1 MPGSRGLL
9 WVLWGVELLVALGC
23 SSADEPSGDRND
35 RPVAGGIGGGE
46 VGGRAGSGVG
56 SFGAPPMPTA
66 PQGGT
71 RAQAGQGGA
80 RAGSA
85 AECAAITQTAEVK
98 LSPVDI
104 VWIVDGS
111 ASMLDE
117 TLAVQENIT
126 NFANAIA
133 MAGLDAHV
141 VMLASGDIAGPTP
154 LGMDPARYLYVPALV
169 GSNDAL
175 LQLLDLYPHYASFLR
190 AEAALHFVVVSDDE
204 SFLPAPDFKGQ
215 MEMVAGKPFIFHAI
229 ASESVGGLPCVGA
242 CGLPLVCGGFAPG
255 EQYYALADMTGGQ
268 KISIC
273 TADWSMVF
281 GPLQDAVIESVPL
294 PCDYPIPAPPAG
306 ETLDAEKVNLEF
318 VAPSGGAPE
327 LFPRAAGE
335 DQCGDNR
342 AWFYDDP
349 RQPKLIRM
357 CPSACTAIGG
367 GGTVQIKLGCKTV
380 PLTVM

>member
-1 MPGSRGLL
+1 MRGNLRAFWYVALL
-9 WVLWGVELLVALGC
+9 AALGC
-23 SSADEPSGDRND
+23 SSADEPSGDRSDRSD
-35 RPVAGGIGGGE
+35 RPATAGIGGGGQ
-46 VGGRAGSGVG
+46 GGRAGSGVG
-56 SFGAPPMPTA
+56 SFGAQPMPSV
-66 PQGGT
+66 PQAGARGP
-71 RAQAGQGGA
+71 AGQGGL
-80 RAGSA
+80 AGGA
-85 AECAAITQTAEVK
+85 AECAAITQSAEVT

-154 LGMDPARYLYVPALV
+154 LGMDAARYLYVPALV

-175 LQLLDLYPHYASFLR
+175 LQLLDLYPSYAMFLR
-190 AEAALHFVVVSDDE
+190 PGAALHFVVVSDDE
-204 SFLPAPDFKGQ
+204 SFLPAPDFKAQ
-215 MEMVAGKPFIFHAI
+215 MEMVAGKPFMFHAI
-229 ASESVGGLPCVGA
+229 ASESVDGLPCVGA
-242 CGLPLVCGGFAPG
+242 CGLPIVCGGFAPG
-255 EQYYALADMTGGQ
+255 EQYYALAEMTGGQ

-294 PCDYPIPAPPAG
+294 PCDYPIPEPPAG
-306 ETLDAEKVNLEF
+306 ETLDAAKVNLEF
-318 VAPSGGAPE
+318 VAPNASAPE
-327 LFPRAAGE
+327 LFPHAAAE

-357 CPSACTAIGG
+357 CPSACDAIGG

>member
-1 MPGSRGLL
+1 MLRR
-9 WVLWGVELLVALGC
+9 WGRFWAIGAIAALGC
-23 SSADEPSGDRND
+23 SSGDGPGGDRND
-35 RPVAGGIGGGE
+35 RPEAPAAGTAS
-46 VGGRAGSGVG
+46 AGQSGSEAG
-56 SFGAPPMPTA
+56 AFGAQPMPA
-66 PQGGT
+66 
-71 RAQAGQGGA
+71 AQAGA
-80 RAGSA
+80 RSA
-85 AECAAITQTAEVK
+85 AGAGAMAGRGSECAAITKTAEGK
-98 LSPVDI
+98 PSPVDI

-117 TLAVQENIT
+117 TLAVQDNIT
-126 NFANAIA
+126 QFANTIA

-141 VMLASGDIAGPTP
+141 VMLAGGDIAGPTP

-175 LQLLDLYPHYASFLR
+175 LQLLTLYPAYAMFLR
-190 AEAALHFVVVSDDE
+190 PAAALHFVVVTDDE
-204 SFLPAPDFKGQ
+204 SFLPAPDFKAQ
-215 MEMVAGKPFIFHAI
+215 MEMVAGKPFMFHAI
-229 ASESVGGLPCVGA
+229 ASESDNGLPCVGA

-255 EQYYALADMTGGQ
+255 VQYYALAEMTGGQ

-281 GPLQDAVIESVPL
+281 GPLQQAVIESAPL
-294 PCDYPIPAPPAG
+294 PCDYPIPAPPDG

-318 VAPSGGAPE
+318 LAPNAGAPE
-327 LFPRAAGE
+327 VFPRAA
-335 DQCGDNR
+335 DAAQCGENR

-349 RQPKLIRM
+349 KQPTSIKM
-357 CPSACTAIGG
+357 CPGACSAIGG